1 MGKFDRFLMDFSNFP
16 VFVALVQ
23 VCLNGRKYDR
33 FKIILMPFLL
43 EINPKPLVY
52 IYIFLIDL

>member
-1 MGKFDRFLMDFSNFP
+1 MGKFDRFLMDFP